1 MVKIVQ
7 TYINIHF
14 TELIIG
20 VLIFS
25 IIVVIISIFY
35 VIYST
40 TDERIIRKK
49 NKKNISKIKKIKYTK
64 QFLKRVDGI
73 DLDLNVRKGPLK

>member
-25 IIVVIISIFY
+25 IIVVVISIFY

-49 NKKNISKIKKIKYTK
+49 NKNKIKKIEYTK